1 MSENGGNRLQIFDSQ
16 GNFVRIVGA
25 GEVLEPQHLFVDADD
40 NILVADSGN
49 HRIQVFNQN
58 GDHIKTIGAGE
69 LSYPNGVCMDGK
81 GKIIASDC
89 GSGQASSFFL
99 IDCVLFQ
106 EGNETKTKMKKKR
119 KKFKVLFF
127 FPPFPKCPFPKMRSC
142 CKPAPLGTCP

>member
-1 MSENGGNRLQIFDSQ
+1 MDSPSGVGILSNGNIVVAEWSGNRLQIFDSL

-89 GSGQASSFFL
+89 GSGQGIFIFFFFFL
-99 IDCVLFQ
+99 VFLVDCEIVPSEIKGLL
-106 EGNETKTKMKKKR
+106 
-119 KKFKVLFF
+119 V
-127 FPPFPKCPFPKMRSC
+127 PS
-142 CKPAPLGTCP
+142 